1 MALYTLEEGCS
12 LSLLLTFICFAR
24 HYDFIF
30 NFIIAAN
37 VSHITIRSQV
47 GSCVLAEF
55 SSVSLHYCRIAEFD
69 ELILYLFFT
78 STNLPT
84 LKYHSIAMIFSA
96 LISQFTINYSQDFG

>member
-1 MALYTLEEGCS
+1 MRSRGIFIHFTALLQNS
-12 LSLLLTFICFAR
+12 
-24 HYDFIF
+24 
-30 NFIIAAN
+30 
-37 VSHITIRSQV
+37 
-47 GSCVLAEF
+47 
-55 SSVSLHYCRIAEFD
+55 EFD